1 MDGYIR
7 SSFSLISIVPQK
19 PSSNTY
25 IFGKM
30 VFAIALATILV
41 ILISRWVY
49 KWRNPSCNGVLPP
62 GSMGLPIIGES
73 IAYFTPYFK
82 DDVPLFIRKRVS
94 KYAFLFIVL
103 NSILCNIY

>member
-1 MDGYIR
+1 
-7 SSFSLISIVPQK
+7 
-19 PSSNTY
+19 
-25 IFGKM
+25 M

-103 NSILCNIY
+103 NSILCNM